1 MKNQVPDLIT
11 DELKDWTPSAEAQ
24 HLMMWRVLHLLMAR
38 YGSIPLGQ
46 ALVGMTNTIL
56 NEMGH
61 APTVTELCEA
71 TGLPK
76 SSISRYISA
85 QMEQGVVTEDIDPR
99 DRRRRMLRQTE
110 DGKKERQWM
119 IREMRKIV
127 GDLHEEDRAR
137 GNRPAD
143 AEIELQRM
151 KAMATNAPEEY
162 HLRRRRGR
170 RSAA

>member
-1 MKNQVPDLIT
+1 MKNQVPDLISE
-11 DELKDWTPSAEAQ
+11 ELQGWTPSADSQ
-24 HLMMWRVLHLLMAR
+24 HLMMWRMLHLLMAR
-38 YGSIPLGQ
+38 YGSAPLGQ
-46 ALVGMTNTIL
+46 ALVGITNTLL

-99 DRRRRMLRQTE
+99 DRRRRMLRQTDE
-110 DGKKERQWM
+110 GKKERQWM
-119 IREMRKIV
+119 IREMRRIV
-127 GDLHEEDRAR
+127 SDLHAEDQER
-137 GNRPAD
+137 GARPAD
-143 AEIELQRM
+143 PEVELQRM
-151 KAMATNAPEEY
+151 KAIAANAPDEY
-162 HLRRRRGR
+162 QKRRRRGR

>member
-11 DELKDWTPSAEAQ
+11 EELRDWTPSAAAQ
-24 HLMMWRVLHLLMAR
+24 QLMMWRMLHLLMAR

-46 ALVGMTNTIL
+46 ALVGITNSIM

-119 IREMRKIV
+119 IREMRRIV
-127 GDLHEEDRAR
+127 SDLHDEDRER
-137 GNRPAD
+137 GAQPAD
-143 AEIELQRM
+143 PEVELQRM
-151 KAMATNAPEEY
+151 KSIAAGAPEEY
-162 HLRRRRGR
+162 IQRRRRGR

>member
-1 MKNQVPDLIT
+1 MKNQVPNLIAE
-11 DELKDWTPSAEAQ
+11 DIADWTPSAAAQ
-24 HLMMWRVLHLLMAR
+24 HLLIWRVLHLLMAR
-38 YGSIPLGQ
+38 YGSAPLGQ
-46 ALVGMTNTIL
+46 ALVGITNSIL

-110 DGKKERQWM
+110 DGKKERQWL

-127 GDLHEEDRAR
+127 NDLHDEDEDRGEQAADPAR
-137 GNRPAD
+137 
-143 AEIELQRM
+143 ELERM
-151 KAMATNAPEEY
+151 KAIAANAPEEY
-162 HLRRRRGR
+162 QARGKRRRRN
-170 RSAA
+170 AA

>member
-1 MKNQVPDLIT
+1 MKSQVPELIAE
-11 DELKDWTPSAEAQ
+11 ELKDWTPSAEAQ

-46 ALVGMTNTIL
+46 ALVGMTNTVL

-99 DRRRRMLRQTE
+99 DRRRRMLRQTD

-127 GDLHEEDRAR
+127 SDLHDEERER

-143 AEIELQRM
+143 AQVELQRM
-151 KAMATNAPEEY
+151 KAIATNAPEAY

>member
-1 MKNQVPDLIT
+1 MKTEAPDLIS
-11 DELKDWTPSAEAQ
+11 DEMQGWTPSPEAQ
-24 HLMMWRVLHLLMAR
+24 HLMLWRVLHLLMAR

-46 ALVGMTNTIL
+46 ALVGITNTVL

-99 DRRRRMLRQTE
+99 DRRRRMLRQTDE
-110 DGKKERQWM
+110 GKKERQWM
-119 IREMRKIV
+119 IREMRRIV
-127 GDLHEEDRAR
+127 SDLHDEDRER
-137 GNRPAD
+137 GGRPAD
-143 AEIELQRM
+143 PAVELQRM
-151 KAMATNAPEEY
+151 KAIAEDAPGEY
-162 HLRRRRGR
+162 HQRRRRGR

>member
-1 MKNQVPDLIT
+1 MEKQAPNLIT
-11 DELKDWTPSAEAQ
+11 EELKGWTPGAEAQ
-24 HLMMWRVLHLLMAR
+24 HLMMWRMLHLLMAR

-46 ALVGMTNTIL
+46 ALVGITNTVL

-99 DRRRRMLRQTE
+99 DRRRRMLRQTNE
-110 DGKKERQWM
+110 GQKERQWM
-119 IREMRKIV
+119 LNEMRKIV
-127 GDLHEEDRAR
+127 SDLHDEDRER
-137 GNRPAD
+137 SGRPAD
-143 AEIELQRM
+143 AEVELQRM
-151 KAMATNAPEEY
+151 KAIAANAPNDF
-162 HLRRRRGR
+162 HQKPRRGR